1 MYNLYFHPLSS
12 FSGPAYLVAS
22 DVPLALLQLRGIS
35 YHVLDAAHRKYG
47 NVVRIAPN
55 TLSFIEPEAWQDIYG
70 NRKGRPSLAVLP
82 KDPHFYSEMLLE
94 KETITISSDEDAAPI
109 RRSMNAAFSPSALLE
124 SEPMLREHTLRL
136 MAQLAAT
143 ADTHGHV
150 DVQAWF
156 TFSMFDITSDFGFG
170 DDLGCVRRGAYH
182 EWVEF
187 VLEFFYAATLLHQ
200 CHKFWPLNRLLAACI
215 PPAVR
220 AKKRQHSA
228 ASVQRV
234 RRRMNMAT
242 DRSDFM
248 SHFLRQARKEQLS
261 TPVIEAQASVV
272 ILAGSET
279 SAVALTAATYQ
290 ILADPAV
297 HAQLRDEVRSAFAT
311 PDDLTLQAV
320 LTMLPYLGAVVKETL
335 RMHAPLA
342 NGFTRVVPTDGPG
355 AVISGHWV
363 PPTVRLLA
371 CRSFISSVD
380 ALTDLY
386 ARSAQTIVTI
396 NHYCCN
402 RSARNFRDPHA
413 FVPERWLDA
422 PTYASDKRSVVQP
435 FSVGPRD
442 CPGKRYFLIADLGR
456 KDYRVDQL
464 RRFALNNI
472 HYVLARLF
480 WSFDMELTEGTE
492 GWAVDQK
499 IFNGWRQPPLPIL
512 LRERTR

>member
-1 MYNLYFHPLSS
+1 M
-12 FSGPAYLVAS
+12 
-22 DVPLALLQLRGIS
+22 QLRGTS
-35 YHVLDAAHRKYG
+35 YHALDAAHRKFG
-47 NVVRIAPN
+47 SVVRIAPN
-55 TLSFIEPEAWQDIYG
+55 TLSFIKPEAWQDIYG

-109 RRSMNAAFSPSALLE
+109 RRSMNAAFSPSALQE
-124 SEPMLREHTLRL
+124 IEPMLRDHTRRL

-143 ADTHGHV
+143 ARARGPI

-156 TFSMFDITSDFGFG
+156 TFSMFDVTSDFAFG

-234 RRRMNMAT
+234 RRRMDAPT

-248 SHFLRQARKEQLS
+248 AHFLRQARKEQLS

-279 SAVALTAATYQ
+279 SAVALTAATYHV
-290 ILADPAV
+290 LADPTI
-297 HAQLRDEVRSAFAT
+297 HDKLRREVRGAFAT
-311 PDDLTLQAV
+311 SDDVTLRAV
-320 LTMLPYLGAVVKETL
+320 LTKLPYLGAVVKETL

-342 NGFTRVVPTDGPG
+342 NGFTRVVPAPGPG
-355 AVISGHWV
+355 AIINGHWV
-363 PPTVRLLA
+363 PPTVRLLILSA
-371 CRSFISSVD
+371 TAWRSRCR
-380 ALTDLY
+380 
-386 ARSAQTIVTI
+386 
-396 NHYCCN
+396 C
-402 RSARNFRDPHA
+402 
-413 FVPERWLDA
+413 
-422 PTYASDKRSVVQP
+422 
-435 FSVGPRD
+435 
-442 CPGKRYFLIADLGR
+442 
-456 KDYRVDQL
+456 
-464 RRFALNNI
+464 
-472 HYVLARLF
+472 
-480 WSFDMELTEGTE
+480 
-492 GWAVDQK
+492 
-499 IFNGWRQPPLPIL
+499 
-512 LRERTR
+512 